1 MVARQWLGKWLSAW
15 ESSHRRKQRS
25 RQVKKRGHDV
35 DKKID
40 PRQLIKELSLEELC
54 QTAEEYFRA
63 ITDPTPQMAKPF
75 ASTLETPQILYK
87 MGLLLYGLRLGK
99 SMVVLDF
106 GAGTCWFSRLLNQM
120 QCVTI
125 SVDVS
130 ETALELGKKLF
141 EISPIVGE
149 YLCPPQFVLFDGRRM
164 EVPDDTVDRI
174 ISFDAFHHVP
184 NQRQVL
190 GEFFRV
196 LKPGGIVGFSEPG
209 IKHSQTTLSQY
220 EMRKHTVLEND
231 IRLDEIKAIA
241 TDIGFSDL
249 RVKLTTAPQL
259 DLDYDTYAEI
269 IEWPLES
276 LIPKPPRPRGSFE
289 TMAQRFLRQK
299 GSVADNHTITLP
311 MTAPPVRIFRTIVSA
326 MRDSATFFLTKG
338 TYIPDSRSHEG
349 LKHQTELL
357 TRIKT
362 AQVGQPLELKVRLEN
377 VGSSKWLCRNIQDIG
392 VVKIGVHLLGADER
406 LIENDFAR
414 GNLRADV
421 MPGQTV
427 TEKVSITFTEPGEY
441 ILSIDLVSEHVCWF
455 ELFGSRPQHLRLNVT

>member
-1 MVARQWLGKWLSAW
+1 
-15 ESSHRRKQRS
+15 
-25 RQVKKRGHDV
+25 V

-40 PRQLIKELSLEELC
+40 PKQLIQELSLEQLC
-54 QTAEEYFRA
+54 QTAEEYFRG
-63 ITDPTPQMAKPF
+63 ISDPTPQMAKPF
-75 ASTLETPQILYK
+75 SSTLEAPQQLYK

-106 GAGTCWFSRLLNQM
+106 GAGTCWFSRFLNQM

-149 YLCPPQFVLFDGRRM
+149 YLCAPRFVLFDGRRI

-190 GEFFRV
+190 QEFFRV

-209 IKHSQTTLSQY
+209 MNHSQTALSQY
-220 EMRKHTVLEND
+220 EMQKHTVLEND

-269 IEWPLES
+269 IKWLPGPLKS
-276 LIPKPPRPRGSFE
+276 RRG
-289 TMAQRFLRQK
+289 L
-299 GSVADNHTITLP
+299 G
-311 MTAPPVRIFRTIVSA
+311 TIVQRVFRPKTALPVKIFKSIAPA
-326 MRDSATFFLTKG
+326 MRNSAVFFLTKG

-349 LKHQTELL
+349 LKHQIELL
-357 TRIKT
+357 TKIKT
-362 AQVGQPLELKVRLEN
+362 AQVGQALELKVRLKN
-377 VGSSKWLCRNIQDIG
+377 VGSSKWLHRNIQDIG
-392 VVKIGVHLLGADER
+392 VVKIGVHLLDADEQ

-414 GNLRADV
+414 GTLRADV

-455 ELFGSRPQHLRLNVT
+455 EIFGSRPQHLRLNVT